1 MGGFLL
7 LGSVCFAK
15 GVFSTRS
22 MGTREMEVITISI
35 TLHLPCQSPICLPN
49 LWRPLARNLP
59 KSLLGSIQAHLVNSR
74 LRGNELVIKQQLITS
89 NGIMSLRGCP
99 LLFLHFPA
107 CACVYMP
114 MFLGKRMRSAGVCVP
129 GHTRVRGGM
138 GPPLVA
144 ELLARS
150 TLELATF
157 WGCQLSASAG

>member
-7 LGSVCFAK
+7 LGSVCFAG
-15 GVFSTRS
+15 GVFSTQS

-49 LWRPLARNLP
+49 LWRLLTGSLP
-59 KSLLGSIQAHLVNSR
+59 KSLLGSIQAHLVNGR

-89 NGIMSLRGCP
+89 NRNYVTKGLSPPFPSLSCVC
-99 LLFLHFPA
+99 L
-107 CACVYMP
+107 CVYADV
-114 MFLGKRMRSAGVCVP
+114 FGKRMRSAGVCVP
-129 GHTRVRGGM
+129 GHTRARGGM
-138 GPPLVA
+138 GPPRVG

-157 WGCQLSASAG
+157 WG